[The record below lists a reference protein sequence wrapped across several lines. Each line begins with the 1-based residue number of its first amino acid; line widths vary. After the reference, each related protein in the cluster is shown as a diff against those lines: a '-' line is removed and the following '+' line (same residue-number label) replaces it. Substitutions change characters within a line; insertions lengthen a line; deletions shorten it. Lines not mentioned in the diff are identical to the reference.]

1 MRPESRQH
9 GFGLVAAMFVIII
22 IAAVIATMARLAV
35 TQNAT
40 NSLAIQQARAYQ
52 AARAGLEWGIYETV
66 TMTPSSCAPS
76 ASFSA
81 TGFDGF
87 TITVKCEGV
96 DAGLIA
102 EENKAV
108 MFYRMTA
115 TAEYG
120 NAGSPDYA
128 YRELTAVVER

>member
-1 MRPESRQH
+1 MRPDSRQA

-52 AARAGLEWGIYETV
+52 AAQAGLEWGISRAV
-66 TMTPSSCAPS
+66 NGQPCAS
-76 ASFSA
+76 SFSLN
-81 TGFDGF
+81 GFAIRVVCTLDPNSP
-87 TITVKCEGV
+87 VAV
-96 DAGLIA
+96 P
-102 EENKAV
+102 EESTTPAN
-108 MFYRMTA
+108 FYSITA

-120 NAGSPDYA
+120 SAGDPDYA
-128 YRELTAVVER
+128 FRSLSAVVEQ